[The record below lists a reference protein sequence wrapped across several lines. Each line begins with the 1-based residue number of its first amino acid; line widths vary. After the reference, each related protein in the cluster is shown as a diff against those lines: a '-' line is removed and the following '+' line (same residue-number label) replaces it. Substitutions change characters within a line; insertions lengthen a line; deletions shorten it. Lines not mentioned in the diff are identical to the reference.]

1 MTPLRQR
8 MLEDMSIRN
17 LAENTKLSY
26 LQQVSLYANHFHRSP
41 EILGPKE
48 VRDYRREGRTS
59 ASFSTLSWF
68 MLALTQ
74 FGSTTVLSLLCAGIA
89 VLALARQRRRL
100 AATFLLALAGTG
112 LVSAT
117 LKALLG

>member
-41 EILGPKE
+41 EKLGPKE
-48 VRDYRREGRTS
+48 VRDYQVYLTTDRQLCASSVSIATS
-59 ASFSTLSWF
+59 AL
-68 MLALTQ
+68 
-74 FGSTTVLSLLCAGIA
+74 
-89 VLALARQRRRL
+89 R
-100 AATFLLALAGTG
+100 FLYK
-112 LVSAT
+112 VT
-117 LKALLG
+117 LK